1 MLCWAHQR
9 QLSYQLK
16 QEKERTRNLETTPDD
31 SGDGDANDLA
41 PSSEDLSVG
50 VKPEG

>member
-1 MLCWAHQR
+1 MLGISKTVELLTKATEGVYTIPQR
-9 QLSYQLK
+9 I
-16 QEKERTRNLETTPDD
+16 PDD
-31 SGDGDANDLA
+31 WDNWDANYPA

>member
-1 MLCWAHQR
+1 MLGISKTVE
-9 QLSYQLK
+9 LSTKAREGVYTK
-16 QEKERTRNLETTPDD
+16 PRREPDD
-31 SGDGDANDLA
+31 WGDGDANDPA